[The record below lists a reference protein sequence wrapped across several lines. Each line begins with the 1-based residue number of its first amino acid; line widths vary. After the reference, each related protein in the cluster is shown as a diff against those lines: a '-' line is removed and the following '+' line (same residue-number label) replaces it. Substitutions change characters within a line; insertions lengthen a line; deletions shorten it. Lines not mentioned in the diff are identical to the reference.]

1 MVPPLR
7 ILHIEDNPADARL
20 LEDALTGAG
29 HRVVSRLVS
38 CESELVEAL
47 GSEWDVVL
55 ADHGLSKLPGPVALR
70 IVRELAPDLPF
81 LFVAG
86 DMGEDAAVEA
96 LRAGAQD
103 CLGRRSLQRLV
114 TSVEREL
121 WKARLRRDKALAER
135 RFEDLTRTMSD
146 VYWVAGRAP
155 APLEYVSP
163 AAEAIWGRPV
173 EDLMT
178 LDGFLSTVHPEDR
191 EKIEE
196 VWRRQSLGE
205 VTEVEFR
212 VVRSDGTQ
220 RWLLDRAYPVRD
232 SQGMVL
238 RTNGLVVDITER
250 KRSEAALQE
259 SEARLSGLIASAMDA
274 ILTVDEEMRV
284 MLFNGAAERMFG
296 RSVEEVRGRR
306 LEELIRTGW
315 GGDRPA
321 DLLPPGQNGLISRVM
336 GPMGSL
342 TGIRSNGE
350 EFPVEASVSQTVV
363 GGERLLTVILRDV
376 TERRQADSART
387 KLEAQ
392 LRQSQKLEAIGAL
405 AGGIA
410 HDFNNVL
417 GAILGHAELLQLDLP
432 PGSPGAES
440 VAEILK
446 AARRSSEVVRQMLTF
461 SRRQDQPR
469 GPLDLALV
477 VKEACKFLRA
487 SIPVSI
493 DIEVKISSSVPQVL
507 GDPGQ
512 LHQVLMNLATNS
524 RQAMEGRNGRMS
536 IGLHAVDVDATMA
549 QAQGNLAPGR
559 YVRLSV
565 TDTGVGMDA
574 ATLDRLF
581 EPFFTTKGPRQGA
594 GLGLAV
600 VHGIV
605 RSHGGGVTV
614 YSQPGQGTTFHVFI
628 PALVP
633 KAAEVVAEPPLP
645 ARGRGERILYVD
657 DEIALAKVADRM
669 LRSMGYEVTFFTR
682 PTEALAA
689 LATDPMRFQLVIADL
704 TMPGMSGLELA
715 RRVREIRYGMPF
727 LLTTGYHGTE
737 DTGELS
743 ALGIAELLTKPV
755 NTERLAK
762 AVRGVLDVS
771 QPAQSESPV
780 VPNVSQPRSG

>member
-1 MVPPLR
+1 
-7 ILHIEDNPADARL
+7 
-20 LEDALTGAG
+20 
-29 HRVVSRLVS
+29 
-38 CESELVEAL
+38 
-47 GSEWDVVL
+47 
-55 ADHGLSKLPGPVALR
+55 LR
-70 IVRELAPDLPF
+70 IV
-81 LFVAG
+81 
-86 DMGEDAAVEA
+86 
-96 LRAGAQD
+96 
-103 CLGRRSLQRLV
+103 
-114 TSVEREL
+114 
-121 WKARLRRDKALAER
+121 
-135 RFEDLTRTMSD
+135 
-146 VYWVAGRAP
+146 
-155 APLEYVSP
+155 
-163 AAEAIWGRPV
+163 
-173 EDLMT
+173 
-178 LDGFLSTVHPEDR
+178 
-191 EKIEE
+191 
-196 VWRRQSLGE
+196 
-205 VTEVEFR
+205 
-212 VVRSDGTQ
+212 
-220 RWLLDRAYPVRD
+220 
-232 SQGMVL
+232 
-238 RTNGLVVDITER
+238 
-250 KRSEAALQE
+250 
-259 SEARLSGLIASAMDA
+259 
-274 ILTVDEEMRV
+274 
-284 MLFNGAAERMFG
+284 
-296 RSVEEVRGRR
+296 
-306 LEELIRTGW
+306 
-315 GGDRPA
+315 
-321 DLLPPGQNGLISRVM
+321 
-336 GPMGSL
+336 
-342 TGIRSNGE
+342 
-350 EFPVEASVSQTVV
+350 
-363 GGERLLTVILRDV
+363 
-376 TERRQADSART
+376 
-387 KLEAQ
+387 Q
-392 LRQSQKLEAIGAL
+392 L
-405 AGGIA
+405 
-410 HDFNNVL
+410 
-417 GAILGHAELLQLDLP
+417 
-432 PGSPGAES
+432 
-440 VAEILK
+440 
-446 AARRSSEVVRQMLTF
+446 
-461 SRRQDQPR
+461 
-469 GPLDLALV
+469 
-477 VKEACKFLRA
+477 
-487 SIPVSI
+487 
-493 DIEVKISSSVPQVL
+493 IEVKISSSVPQVL

-645 ARGRGERILYVD
+645 GRGRGERILYVD

-689 LATDPMRFQLVIADL
+689 LAADPMRFQLVIADL

-780 VPNVSQPRSG
+780 VPNASQPRSG